1 MRRNF
6 WSRQHTIGLIT
17 GILTIIVAV
26 PVVALILYY
35 FRGDTAIWR
44 NLAFYHAVQAQVLSL
59 ASIPNLFWFHRFLKK
74 EKWNLGYGVI
84 YATII
89 NFIVV
94 MIIKYAL

>member
-6 WSRQHTIGLIT
+6 WSKQHTIGFLL
-17 GILTIIVAV
+17 GIVTIIIAV

-35 FRGDTAIWR
+35 FRGNTAIWR
-44 NLAFYHAVQAQVLSL
+44 NLTFYHAVQAQVLSL
-59 ASIPNLFWFHRFLKK
+59 ASIPNLLWFHRFLKK

-94 MIIKYAL
+94 MIIKYVL